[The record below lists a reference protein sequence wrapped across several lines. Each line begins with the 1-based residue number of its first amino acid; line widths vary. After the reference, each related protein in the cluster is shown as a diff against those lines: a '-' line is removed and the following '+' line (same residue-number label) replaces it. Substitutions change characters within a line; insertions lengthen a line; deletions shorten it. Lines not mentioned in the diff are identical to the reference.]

1 MRAPIPVSLYKAQRG
16 EGSHPRISA
25 ANTQGEVT
33 SGGSHSRLC
42 DGLSKSSRHS
52 LVTYFPEGSDSAT
65 FAAKQDKGRG
75 GSLGLGLLTRNEKEA
90 LMRSE
95 LRLSDL
101 KKREYS
107 SSRLMNVKIP
117 AYVSDAIQK
126 VADDLGASKT
136 EVVIALLN
144 EGLEV
149 AVNSLKGL
157 QLNKGK
163 TAAKRASK

>member
-1 MRAPIPVSLYKAQRG
+1 
-16 EGSHPRISA
+16 
-25 ANTQGEVT
+25 
-33 SGGSHSRLC
+33 
-42 DGLSKSSRHS
+42 
-52 LVTYFPEGSDSAT
+52 
-65 FAAKQDKGRG
+65 
-75 GSLGLGLLTRNEKEA
+75 
-90 LMRSE
+90 MRSE

-126 VADDLGASKT
+126 VATDLGASKT

-157 QLNKGK
+157 QLNKVPRAG
-163 TAAKRASK
+163 AKRSSK

>member
-1 MRAPIPVSLYKAQRG
+1 
-16 EGSHPRISA
+16 
-25 ANTQGEVT
+25 
-33 SGGSHSRLC
+33 
-42 DGLSKSSRHS
+42 
-52 LVTYFPEGSDSAT
+52 
-65 FAAKQDKGRG
+65 
-75 GSLGLGLLTRNEKEA
+75 
-90 LMRSE
+90 MRSE

-157 QLNKGK
+157 QLSKSGK
-163 TAAKRASK
+163 TAAKRAAK

>member
-1 MRAPIPVSLYKAQRG
+1 
-16 EGSHPRISA
+16 
-25 ANTQGEVT
+25 
-33 SGGSHSRLC
+33 
-42 DGLSKSSRHS
+42 
-52 LVTYFPEGSDSAT
+52 
-65 FAAKQDKGRG
+65 
-75 GSLGLGLLTRNEKEA
+75 
-90 LMRSE
+90 MRSE

-149 AVNSLKGL
+149 AMNSLKGL
-157 QLNKGK
+157 QLNKGIK
-163 TAAKRASK
+163 AAVAKRSSK

>member
-1 MRAPIPVSLYKAQRG
+1 
-16 EGSHPRISA
+16 
-25 ANTQGEVT
+25 
-33 SGGSHSRLC
+33 
-42 DGLSKSSRHS
+42 
-52 LVTYFPEGSDSAT
+52 
-65 FAAKQDKGRG
+65 
-75 GSLGLGLLTRNEKEA
+75 
-90 LMRSE
+90 MRSE

-126 VADDLGASKT
+126 VATDLGASKT

-157 QLNKGK
+157 QLNKAPRAG
-163 TAAKRASK
+163 AAKRSK